1 MYTVGSV
8 RDSSLSHA
16 QTPEWKKA
24 YINYRA
30 LKKRITAVRRA
41 EEGQISPEQPILSS
55 QADLA
60 GARSDS
66 PSALA
71 NDESRLSMGLSPEL
85 LQDAA
90 EESSPEGTRVDEA
103 RKSFHSGDGEPSLPS
118 SRSYRVIH
126 SASSRP
132 RDFSRRM
139 SMTSRK
145 SRPSTQRRNTIIHGH
160 HHRTPQPFT
169 APATYSELLPL
180 LSPIELNFFKLL
192 DAELEKV
199 ESFYLDREKEMQ
211 ERTVLLR
218 EQLNEL
224 NDHRKLFYPKAKL
237 PAVDGA
243 PIEKTLTK
251 TTTKSGGGFLDSNR
265 DRYHQGETPDSEED
279 IEDRLPPSPP
289 ATPVERSSTPQPRR
303 RVMLDPDEY
312 QHAKKRL
319 KKAVLEH
326 YRALQMLHNYR
337 ILNVTGFRKALK
349 KFEKVTRI
357 PCIDLY
363 MREKV
368 ETSAFASDVR
378 VRQMMTEMEDL
389 YATRFVH
396 GDKKRAMARLRVGTS
411 QNSHHFST
419 FRSGMAIGLALP
431 ALVAGIY
438 DSMLRVE
445 FADFWMG
452 DQFCSLVFT
461 LSNLYFIPCTYTV
474 GFDDWRQCTTS
485 TKNWP
490 VMFVVGTLPLT
501 IRVVQSIKRY
511 YDSRLV
517 THLVN
522 GGKYGTGIVMYLFY
536 FLWRHRTSYDGP
548 FYALYII
555 TAILYSTYACTWDF
569 LMDWSMLK
577 TRAKY
582 FLLRDEVLYTNHI
595 PLYYFAIAYN
605 ALIRFAWVI
614 YIPEKG
620 PSFLLRTFIVGMLEM
635 TRRWV
640 WNFYRLENE
649 HLGNMDQYRVT
660 REVPLPYSLDELDID
675 MDEDA
680 EAEAKKDAED
690 MDANSSS

>member
-1 MYTVGSV
+1 
-8 RDSSLSHA
+8 A

-41 EEGQISPEQPILSS
+41 EEGQISPEQSILSS

-90 EESSPEGTRVDEA
+90 EESSPEGTRVDEG

-251 TTTKSGGGFLDSNR
+251 TTTKSGGGFFDSNR

-438 DSMLRVE
+438 DSAFPKGSPRVQI

-548 FYALYII
+548 FYALYIV

>member
-1 MYTVGSV
+1 RYLEET
-8 RDSSLSHA
+8 

-90 EESSPEGTRVDEA
+90 EESSPEGTRVDEGC
-103 RKSFHSGDGEPSLPS
+103 KSFHSGDGEPSLPS

-224 NDHRKLFYPKAKL
+224 NDHRKLFYAVHSRDGRAWGVPFPIPIKPDIKLRLRAPKPKAKL

-251 TTTKSGGGFLDSNR
+251 TTTKSGGGLFDTNR

-337 ILNVTGFRKALK
+337 VR
-349 KFEKVTRI
+349 
-357 PCIDLY
+357 
-363 MREKV
+363 
-368 ETSAFASDVR
+368 AS
-378 VRQMMTEMEDL
+378 
-389 YATRFVH
+389 F
-396 GDKKRAMARLRVGTS
+396 
-411 QNSHHFST
+411 
-419 FRSGMAIGLALP
+419 
-431 ALVAGIY
+431 
-438 DSMLRVE
+438 
-445 FADFWMG
+445 
-452 DQFCSLVFT
+452 FT
-461 LSNLYFIPCTYTV
+461 LFIC
-474 GFDDWRQCTTS
+474 
-485 TKNWP
+485 
-490 VMFVVGTLPLT
+490 
-501 IRVVQSIKRY
+501 
-511 YDSRLV
+511 
-517 THLVN
+517 
-522 GGKYGTGIVMYLFY
+522 
-536 FLWRHRTSYDGP
+536 
-548 FYALYII
+548 
-555 TAILYSTYACTWDF
+555 
-569 LMDWSMLK
+569 
-577 TRAKY
+577 
-582 FLLRDEVLYTNHI
+582 
-595 PLYYFAIAYN
+595 
-605 ALIRFAWVI
+605 
-614 YIPEKG
+614 
-620 PSFLLRTFIVGMLEM
+620 
-635 TRRWV
+635 
-640 WNFYRLENE
+640 
-649 HLGNMDQYRVT
+649 
-660 REVPLPYSLDELDID
+660 
-675 MDEDA
+675 
-680 EAEAKKDAED
+680 
-690 MDANSSS
+690 